1 MTTETGPI
9 QLLTIAF
16 GPDATF
22 EGRIVEELDE
32 LMAAGQILVLDL
44 LVVQKQ
50 AGGDLVSVGYQAE
63 GMGDTVSALL
73 GLGPGGLREAEAAF
87 PSLAPGR
94 AFGLTPDDVREL
106 ADELEPG
113 TTAGFLLFEH
123 RWARKLRRAVREQEA
138 CPWPRGSS
146 PKKPS
151 PPSPP
156 NCSRPHRGWR
166 TRRRTK
172 QRKRPTPVRAR
183 REIPVLHADL
193 NTAAFWPVLLL
204 ARPVRAPSTREPYG
218 RSRRTRDRVRTDP
231 YAGHPPHRNEPA
243 EKGEEP

>member
-123 RWARKLRRAVREQEA
+123 RWARKLRRAVREQGGVPVAEGFLTEEA
-138 CPWPRGSS
+138 LAP
-146 PKKPS
+146 
-151 PPSPP
+151 
-156 NCSRPHRGWR
+156 
-166 TRRRTK
+166 
-172 QRKRPTPVRAR
+172 
-183 REIPVLHADL
+183 I
-193 NTAAFWPVLLL
+193 AAELL
-204 ARPVRAPSTREPYG
+204 ATA
-218 RSRRTRDRVRTDP
+218 SRLEDEAEDKAAEEADP
-231 YAGHPPHRNEPA
+231 RKGHA
-243 EKGEEP
+243 